1 MMMRKVALFLLV
13 AGLAVAAA
21 HSYTVTLFEKAT
33 FGSNELAPG
42 AYKLEVVDQKA
53 ILHQGKTQCDC
64 PVKVEESAT
73 KYDTTSVRL
82 TNKGGKMCIDE
93 IHLGGTKTKLIVM

>member
-1 MMMRKVALFLLV
+1 MMIRKAVLFILA

-33 FGSNELAPG
+33 LGATELAPG
-42 AYKLEVVDQKA
+42 AYKLEVVDQKVV
-53 ILHQGKTQCDC
+53 IHQGKTQS
-64 PVKVEESAT
+64 ESAVKIEEGAN
-73 KYDTTSVRL
+73 KYDSTTVRL
-82 TNKGGKMCIDE
+82 TRKDGKMLIDE